1 MCTGSSPVVR
11 SPIAAAAARGSMFS
25 VRGSMSQ
32 NTGRAFSNSTQLA
45 EATNENGEVTTSSP
59 GWMPAARTA
68 RCRPPVPL
76 ETPDTGRPPR
86 RAESAC
92 SKAGSRGPSE
102 RRRERSVSRTRV
114 SSAGPMLGRAS
125 GVTVERRA
133 GSRPG
138 RRCRACRS
146 AGGPRPLMLPA
157 PGQHAGLER
166 VDEGLPARLDD
177 VLGDADRAPGVGP
190 VAGVEQHA
198 RDRPRALALV
208 EDAHLEVHELDVA
221 QVRVALANGVAQSL
235 VQRVHRP
242 VPLGGA
248 DVALAVDP
256 DLDRGLGLDPAVG
269 ALLHDRAPRLEPEQ
283 RLVLARLLS
292 DQEIEPA
299 VGGLELIAL
308 VLELL
313 DPVHHAG

>member
-1 MCTGSSPVVR
+1 MCTGSNPVVR
-11 SPIAAAAARGSMFS
+11 LPIAAAAAAGSMFS

-68 RCRPPVPL
+68 RCRPAVPL

-86 RAESAC
+86 RADSAC

-102 RRRERSVSRTRV
+102 RRPERSVSRTRV

-125 GVTVERRA
+125 GITVERRA

-146 AGGPRPLMLPA
+146 AGRPRPLMLPA
-157 PGQHAGLER
+157 PGQHAPLER
-166 VDEGLPARLDD
+166 VHEGLPARLDD
-177 VLGDADRAPGVGP
+177 VLGDADRAPGVGA

-198 RDRPRALALV
+198 RDRSRALPLV
-208 EDAHLEVHELDVA
+208 ENAHLEVHELDVA
-221 QVRVALANGVAQSL
+221 QVRVALADGVAQRL
-235 VQRVHRP
+235 VERVDRA
-242 VPLGGA
+242 VPLRGP

-256 DLDRGLGLDPAVG
+256 DLDRGLGLHPPVG
-269 ALLHDRAPRLEPEQ
+269 ALLHDRAPGLEPEQ
-283 RLVLARLLS
+283 RLVLARLLA
-292 DQEIEPA
+292 DQQVERA
-299 VGGLELIAL
+299 VGRLELVAP

-313 DPVHHAG
+313 DPLD